1 MREKTIIRI
10 FFRYMYMSQIL
21 IKEKYFTIILEV
33 IYLIEIIIFIYSWN
47 VCILI
52 WIL

>member
-33 IYLIEIIIFIYSWN
+33 IYLIEIIIFIYS
-47 VCILI
+47 
-52 WIL
+52 